1 MADGVNDG
9 ENSFKI
15 WTVQV
20 ICRKCQGIKDVI
32 VGKYLM
38 FVLHYFTIM
47 WAMFV
52 IVSLICCYTEAI
64 KVPQMF
70 PFDLHQPNEGRIYHI
85 VLPLPTYMR
94 TKWLGDWIEI
104 CGCLLESEAD
114 KLSRNVKRIVPW
126 DFFLW
131 L

>member
-20 ICRKCQGIKDVI
+20 ICRKCQGVKDVI

-38 FVLHYFTIM
+38 FILLCFTII

-52 IVSLICCYTEAI
+52 IVGFICCYTEAI
-64 KVPQMF
+64 IVSQMF

-85 VLPLPTYMR
+85 VLSLPTYM
-94 TKWLGDWIEI
+94 
-104 CGCLLESEAD
+104 
-114 KLSRNVKRIVPW
+114 
-126 DFFLW
+126 
-131 L
+131 

>member
-38 FVLHYFTIM
+38 FVLNCFIIM
-47 WAMFV
+47 LAMFV
-52 IVSLICCYTEAI
+52 VLGLICCYTEGI
-64 KVPQMF
+64 KVPQMVRGAF
-70 PFDLHQPNEGRIYHI
+70 SPP
-85 VLPLPTYMR
+85 VL
-94 TKWLGDWIEI
+94 
-104 CGCLLESEAD
+104 
-114 KLSRNVKRIVPW
+114 
-126 DFFLW
+126 F
-131 L
+131 